1 MQTLD
6 LTRTYTY
13 EEYVEISARPEF
25 DGRKVELLDGELII
39 EGGSDDVAGSSRINT
54 ILAMLLGAYL
64 IAYVYPRRLG
74 AVSGADGEH
83 KYGPRTSLIPD
94 VGFTRKERVGTP
106 TGEGPFYK
114 APDLAIEV
122 ISASESLSNIRRKT
136 AAYLGNGSRAVWR
149 FYPEMRTVE
158 VITLEADTNSQKT
171 VTFGR
176 ADVLNGGEALP
187 GFTLNLNELWAQVDA
202 ALSGE

>member
-13 EEYVEISARPEF
+13 EEYVEIRERPEF
-25 DGRKVELLDGELII
+25 AGRKVELLDGELII
-39 EGGSDDVAGSSRINT
+39 ERDMDDVAGSSRINT

-122 ISASESLSNIRRKT
+122 ISASEGTIRYS
-136 AAYLGNGSRAVWR
+136 A
-149 FYPEMRTVE
+149 
-158 VITLEADTNSQKT
+158 
-171 VTFGR
+171 
-176 ADVLNGGEALP
+176 
-187 GFTLNLNELWAQVDA
+187 
-202 ALSGE
+202 